1 MKGKIEKVIDE
12 LIANRIISIE
22 MREQYI
28 YSMEFMIERII
39 SISSMVIISI
49 VLKKM
54 IFGGVLI
61 LSSMSL
67 KRYTGGYHTNSFKTC
82 YPATMILYIIVLQLG
97 QQLNGYE
104 SIISILLLIS
114 ALMIALLGTVNHPD
128 MNYTDEEYKESKNAA
143 RYILILE
150 LIIIFSFK
158 QLSIFSNYSTYMSLG
173 IIVCALGIVAA
184 KITKQEV

>member
-1 MKGKIEKVIDE
+1 MKGQIEKVIDE
-12 LIANRIISIE
+12 LIANRMISLE

-82 YPATMILYIIVLQLG
+82 YPATMILYII
-97 QQLNGYE
+97 
-104 SIISILLLIS
+104 S
-114 ALMIALLGTVNHPD
+114 
-128 MNYTDEEYKESKNAA
+128 
-143 RYILILE
+143 
-150 LIIIFSFK
+150 
-158 QLSIFSNYSTYMSLG
+158 
-173 IIVCALGIVAA
+173 
-184 KITKQEV
+184 